1 MTKDKERILKAA
13 REKQRVSYE
22 ETPMRLSADFSTETV
37 QARTDWQNKFRVLKG
52 KKFPSRIFNPAGRMI
67 IWS

>member
-37 QARTDWQNKFRVLKG
+37 QARTEWQNKFRVLKG
-52 KKFPSRIFNPAGRMI
+52 NKFPSRIFNPAGRMI